1 MGGEEL
7 VNRRLF
13 QVSVVLCHHNG
24 RLKEKNVADADND
37 PLMSPEP
44 ASLFPEVGFTAA
56 LVFEVL

>member
-1 MGGEEL
+1 M
-7 VNRRLF
+7 
-13 QVSVVLCHHNG
+13 SVVLCHHNG